1 MSARRQDFVVFMSP
15 GSFYDETT
23 SMPIETR
30 DLAKMV
36 ELSKGIVVRYGAKP
50 YGFRFETRIVAEP
63 VPDGEGGTL
72 VVPSKTIESS
82 GNHYLGGELK
92 TYDEV
97 VEERPDSVVASNMRS
112 NDGMEIVWT
121 RPGYGYRVFGPQDFV
136 VSEETGE
143 ILDRGDAQKHLA
155 TRQTI
160 RAALN
165 RRFWEERGR

>member
-30 DLAKMV
+30 DTAKMV
-36 ELSKGIVVRYGAKP
+36 ELSKGIVERYGATP

-72 VVPSKTIESS
+72 TVPSKTVESS
-82 GNHYLGGELK
+82 GNYYLGGELK
-92 TYDEV
+92 TYYEVRDEK
-97 VEERPDSVVASNMRS
+97 PDSILASNMQS

-121 RPGYGYRVFGPQDFV
+121 RPGFGARVFGPQDFV
-136 VSEETGE
+136 VSDETGE
-143 ILDRGDAQKHLA
+143 ILKRGDSQFHLA

-165 RRFWEERGR
+165 RRHVR